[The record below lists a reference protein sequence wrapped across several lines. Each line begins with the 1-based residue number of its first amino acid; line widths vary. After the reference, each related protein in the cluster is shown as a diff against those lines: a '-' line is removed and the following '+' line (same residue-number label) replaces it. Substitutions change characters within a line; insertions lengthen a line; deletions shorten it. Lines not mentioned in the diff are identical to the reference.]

1 MIISINTE
9 NAFDSKNHS
18 GQKLSYVKIEGNFI
32 NMTKNIYKKPKP
44 NIAAYMFDGEISN
57 TFSLRYKCNSVG
69 KRMAFSTYKA
79 RTVVYL

>member
-44 NIAAYMFDGEISN
+44 KHC
-57 TFSLRYKCNSVG
+57 SLHV
-69 KRMAFSTYKA
+69 
-79 RTVVYL
+79 

>member
-32 NMTKNIYKKPKP
+32 NMTKTIYKKPQTKTLQLTCLMVK
-44 NIAAYMFDGEISN
+44 Y
-57 TFSLRYKCNSVG
+57 
-69 KRMAFSTYKA
+69 
-79 RTVVYL
+79 